1 MKQIMKDSIS
11 LLIDLRGCGMSEGKY
26 TGLGWNEHYD
36 IISWINYLV
45 NMDASAQIVL
55 IRHQPWRGSSD
66 ECSRRLYSVQCEV
79 CN

>member
-1 MKQIMKDSIS
+1 MEADHEDFNI
-11 LLIDLRGCGMSEGKY
+11 LAIDLRGSGMIEGRY

-55 IRHQPWRGSSD
+55 MGINLGAAAVMNAVGDYIP
-66 ECSRRLYSVQCEV
+66 VQCEV
-79 CN
+79 CH